1 VLPAACCRF
10 LFTAFCL
17 LEFSMNILALE
28 TSGAEVGIAAL
39 QSVLPR
45 EADTLSGAADILLAP
60 ARPLAVLGSAQP
72 RQLSRDIIAGID
84 AALHR
89 AGWTLDD
96 VDALAVGLGPGS
108 WTSLRIGLS
117 TAKTLAQT
125 RDWRLAGVPTFDA
138 MAQAVWRFA
147 RARHDGLSA
156 RHDGLSARHDG
167 LSARHDGLSAR
178 HDGLSEGGEL
188 PARNGS
194 LVDAATQVLHP
205 SVPLP
210 AQFVLLTLARCR
222 PGEVY
227 GKLFICR
234 LDGIAAVSPEQ
245 IGAPTTLAAMA
256 LELAGQDSLALSA
269 PMNNVGIETLAAAQ
283 EAAKISP
290 PPTMP
295 LVLLGDGASAVSDE
309 LTRLG
314 VAHLSLTVPIEVL
327 AMEVGRAGEAMLRAG
342 SDADP
347 LSLQPLYVAPSAAE
361 RNFKREPQA

>member
-1 VLPAACCRF
+1 
-10 LFTAFCL
+10 
-17 LEFSMNILALE
+17 MNILALE

-45 EADTLSGAADILLAP
+45 ETNTPSADASSADASSGATDILLAP
-60 ARPLAVLGSAQP
+60 ARPLAVLGSAEP

-147 RARHDGLSA
+147 RARHDSLSA
-156 RHDGLSARHDG
+156 RHDSLN
-167 LSARHDGLSAR
+167 
-178 HDGLSEGGEL
+178 EGSEL

-227 GKLFICR
+227 GKIFVCR
-234 LDGIAAVSPEQ
+234 PDAIAAVSPEQ
-245 IGAPTTLAAMA
+245 IGAPAALTAMA
-256 LELAGQDSLALSA
+256 LEIAGY
-269 PMNNVGIETLAAAQ
+269 E
-283 EAAKISP
+283 
-290 PPTMP
+290 PPTLTLPTHDTPARILAVLPRVEDLENLPPMP
-295 LVLLGDGASAVSDE
+295 LVLLGDGTSAVSDE
-309 LTRLG
+309 LTRRG
-314 VAHLSLTVPIEVL
+314 AAHLSLTVPIEVL

>member
-1 VLPAACCRF
+1 
-10 LFTAFCL
+10 
-17 LEFSMNILALE
+17 MNILALE
-28 TSGAEVGIAAL
+28 TSGAKVGIAAL

-45 EADTLSGAADILLAP
+45 EADAQPGATGVLLAP
-60 ARPLAVLGSAQP
+60 AHPLAVLGSAQP

-117 TAKTLAQT
+117 TAKTLAQA
-125 RDWRLAGVPTFDA
+125 RNWRLAGVPTFDA

-147 RARHDGLSA
+147 RVRHDSLN
-156 RHDGLSARHDG
+156 DN
-167 LSARHDGLSAR
+167 
-178 HDGLSEGGEL
+178 GGEL

-194 LVDAATQVLHP
+194 LVDAATHVLHP

-210 AQFVLLTLARCR
+210 SRFILMTLARCR

-227 GKLFICR
+227 GKIFVCR
-234 LDGIAAVSPEQ
+234 PDGIDAVLPEQ
-245 IGAPTTLAAMA
+245 IGAPSALAEMSLELASQDPMALAVPIYDAEAQTLAAQQN
-256 LELAGQDSLALSA
+256 AGNSS
-269 PMNNVGIETLAAAQ
+269 
-283 EAAKISP
+283 SP
-290 PPTMP
+290 STP

-309 LTRLG
+309 LTQRG
-314 VAHLSLTVPIEVL
+314 VAHLSLALPIEVL
-327 AMEVGRAGEAMLRAG
+327 TMEVGRAAEAMLRAG

-361 RNFKREPQA
+361 RNFKPKP